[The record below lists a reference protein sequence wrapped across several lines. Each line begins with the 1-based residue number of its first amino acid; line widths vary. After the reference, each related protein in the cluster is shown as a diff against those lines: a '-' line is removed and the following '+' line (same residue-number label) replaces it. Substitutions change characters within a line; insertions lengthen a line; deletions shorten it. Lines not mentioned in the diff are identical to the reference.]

1 MKPPPGMR
9 WLLAPLLALTLTWPA
24 TADAKVVVSDDAM
37 YSLELGA
44 ATVCFVE
51 PQSLRDEVDCAG
63 VDLTEF
69 PLSPVSDPLARL
81 AYGIVR
87 GPGEGA
93 ARPVLGVVSMM
104 RAPSHATT
112 APDQAAADQVG
123 EEASQSIA
131 ASLPAG
137 ARLLPASSKI
147 AWGKNVP
154 VVRTTLVVEGLEA
167 GSDLA
172 LNGHREV
179 LTAIGG
185 RYVYITVWSGSREHA
200 AELARLADAAA
211 STTDLKPEAR
221 PVTKRN
227 PWPGRLLFVFGMLG
241 LMLLRFRQKKRK
253 KKAGERA

>member
-1 MKPPPGMR
+1 MKATGLLPAFAFGAA
-9 WLLAPLLALTLTWPA
+9 LLAPAIA
-24 TADAKVVVSDDAM
+24 EAKVVVSDDTM
-37 YSLELGA
+37 YSVDLGA
-44 ATVCFVE
+44 AKICFVE
-51 PQSLRDEVDCAG
+51 PRELRSEDDCAG
-63 VDLTEF
+63 VDLTDF
-69 PLSPVSDPLARL
+69 PVGPVIDPLARL
-81 AYGIVR
+81 AYGVVR

-93 ARPVLGVVSMM
+93 ARPVLGIVSMM

-112 APDQAAADQVG
+112 APNQAAADQIG

-137 ARLLPASSKI
+137 ARLLPAASKL

-167 GSDLA
+167 GSDVA

-200 AELARLADAAA
+200 SELARFADAAA
-211 STTDLKPEAR
+211 ATTDLKPEGR
-221 PVTKRN
+221 PVTKLN
-227 PWPGRLLFVFGMLG
+227 PWPGRLLFVFGVGG
-241 LMLLRFRQKKRK
+241 LLLLRLRQKK
-253 KKAGERA
+253 KAVAAAKPPAG